1 MTEQPIH
8 SGNELNPP
16 FRVEPGQRASRG
28 LRTLVAVL
36 SLVTAA
42 VPSSVFGQQ
51 NTDAAAVQTL
61 LKRIEV
67 LEQQRQASSAPAPVD
82 TNLVGRL
89 LQRIDELEGK
99 VRALESARILPA
111 ITLAPQ
117 EGPTLED
124 LDQKI
129 RVLDRKRELA
139 EEAATAR
146 STNAPQITVGAEGFA
161 FASADREY
169 LIRLRGLIQGDTRT
183 FFGDHPLA
191 EGNDGFFLRRARP
204 ILEGTL
210 FGDLDFRFT
219 PEFSSTTTTIYD
231 AYLDYE
237 WRPELGVRLGRF
249 KGPVGY
255 ENQLPDSAGLFNE
268 RSFVSGLVAI
278 RSQGIQLG
286 GQFAKG
292 LLSYSAGVFNAVGDG
307 RVASNDGFGSDLE
320 FAGRLLVEPFK
331 NSSVAALRGL
341 GLGVSGSYSDISSN
355 ATLLPTT
362 SGGTRPGYVTS
373 ALQPFFAYNPVVGPV
388 VADGQHWRWSPHVTY
403 LKGPFGILGEYAV
416 SQQGVLNASTLRSAE
431 LSHQAWQVS
440 AQWVLTGEDAS
451 FLEIKPRRPFRWS
464 DGGPGAWQLVARFG
478 QFDID
483 DDAFLGFSDPRTSA
497 SSAQSWSVGIN
508 WWLSRNLRILTSFT
522 HTTFD
527 GGGQVNP
534 LDSSTL
540 GAPATVTHQ
549 DEKALLTRVQLAF

>member
-1 MTEQPIH
+1 MMENP
-8 SGNELNPP
+8 LNTVGRPTAP
-16 FRVEPGQRASRG
+16 FGV
-28 LRTLVAVL
+28 LVA
-36 SLVTAA
+36 SLLLVVVAMSA
-42 VPSSVFGQQ
+42 WGQQ
-51 NTDAAAVQTL
+51 AADADAVQAL
-61 LKRIEV
+61 LKRIEA
-67 LEQQRQASSAPAPVD
+67 LEQSRPAPTSPASVD

-89 LQRIDELEGK
+89 LKRIEELEGK
-99 VRALESARILPA
+99 VRALETGRVMPA
-111 ITLAPQ
+111 ITLAP
-117 EGPTLED
+117 EDGPTLEE

-139 EEAATAR
+139 DEVASAR
-146 STNAPQITVGAEGFA
+146 STNAPQITVGAEGFSI
-161 FASADREY
+161 ASADRDY

-183 FFGDHPLA
+183 FFDDHPLA

-210 FGDLDFRFT
+210 FGDLDFRFQ
-219 PEFSSTTTTIYD
+219 PEFSTSSTTIYD

-237 WRPELGVRLGRF
+237 WRPQLAVRVGRF

-255 ENQLPDSAGLFNE
+255 ENLLPDSAGLFNE
-268 RSFVSGLVAI
+268 RSFVSGLVPI
-278 RSQGIQLG
+278 RSQGLQLG
-286 GQFAKG
+286 GEFAKG

-307 RVASNDGFGSDLE
+307 RVASNEGFGDNLE
-320 FAGRLLVEPFK
+320 FAARLLVEPFK
-331 NSSVAALRGL
+331 HGSVASLRGL
-341 GLGVSGSYSDISSN
+341 GFGVSGSYSDISSN

-388 VADGQHWRWSPHVTY
+388 VADGRHLRLSPHAY
-403 LKGPFGILGEYAV
+403 FLKGPFGILGEYAV
-416 SQQGVLNASTLRSAE
+416 SQQGVLNATTLREAE
-431 LSHQAWQVS
+431 LAHRAWQVS

-451 FLEIKPRRPFRWS
+451 FYEIKPRRPFRWS
-464 DGGPGAWQLVARFG
+464 DGGSGAWQLVARFG
-478 QFDID
+478 QFDVD

-497 SSAQSWSVGIN
+497 TSATSWSVGIN

-534 LDSSTL
+534 LDSSTF